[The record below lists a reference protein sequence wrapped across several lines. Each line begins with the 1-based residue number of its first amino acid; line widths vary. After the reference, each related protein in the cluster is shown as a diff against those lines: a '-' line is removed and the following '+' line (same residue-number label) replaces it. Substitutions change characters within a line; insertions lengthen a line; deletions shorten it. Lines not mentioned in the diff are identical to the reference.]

1 MSAEESEAGST
12 PAEVIEVVGKT
23 GMHGEAMQVKCRI
36 REGDNQGRIIT
47 RNVLGPVREGDVLQ
61 LRETAR
67 EADTIGQFADKVM
80 LLHNPWLDY
89 SSAKSVGS
97 TTRQKKLTPLHV
109 KLGKGRFAGVTSVKL
124 GFHGKSGAIVD
135 DASDRSAPT
144 GPGPHFNPPG
154 ASEDRDENVDIGEH
168 LKKQMEKG
176 LNESAE

>member
-67 EADTIGQFADKVM
+67 EADSIGGQ
-80 LLHNPWLDY
+80 
-89 SSAKSVGS
+89 
-97 TTRQKKLTPLHV
+97 
-109 KLGKGRFAGVTSVKL
+109 
-124 GFHGKSGAIVD
+124 
-135 DASDRSAPT
+135 
-144 GPGPHFNPPG
+144 
-154 ASEDRDENVDIGEH
+154 
-168 LKKQMEKG
+168 
-176 LNESAE
+176 